1 MSRLTHLGRML
12 VLGGFIAAG
21 VTGAAMAQDKTIVA
35 IYKSGT
41 QQYFI
46 DEAKGFTDA
55 AKAAGYDAKT
65 INVELDANKG
75 VSAMTDAISGG
86 AKGVAMTAPDQAI
99 GPAVA
104 KAAADAKIPFVAT
117 DDSLKDAS
125 GNAIPFVGFDGTDM
139 GTKVGQKAGELF
151 KAANWAS
158 GGNYGVLSV
167 EVQTL
172 SVCNDRTNAE
182 KAQITAAGADAGK
195 IFPVAYDGTTNSAL
209 NAAGPVITA
218 HPDVNKWVVFAC
230 NDEGA
235 LGTLNALTNAG
246 FKPDDLIVVG
256 LGAYEACHPWAAGQ
270 PSGFKAALYIS
281 GVDVGAAAAKA
292 LIAAIDNNTPL
303 PPKTVANTTIVTP
316 DNYKDVMT
324 CQ

>member
-1 MSRLTHLGRML
+1 MSRSTRRLGHAL
-12 VLGGFIAAG
+12 LLGGLVAAG
-21 VTGAAMAQDKTIVA
+21 LAGNAMAEDKTIVA

-46 DEAKGFTDA
+46 DQAKGFVDA

-65 INVELDANKG
+65 INVELDANKA

-104 KAAADAKIPFVAT
+104 KQAADAKIPFVAT

-125 GNAIPFVGFDGTDM
+125 GNPIPFVGFDGTDM
-139 GTKVGQKAGELF
+139 GNKVGAKAGELF
-151 KAANWAS
+151 KAANWA
-158 GGNYGVLSV
+158 GGKYGVLSV

-172 SVCNDRTNAE
+172 SVCNDRTDAE
-182 KAQITAAGADAGK
+182 KKQIVAAGADAAN

-235 LGTLNALTNAG
+235 LGTLNA
-246 FKPDDLIVVG
+246 
-256 LGAYEACHPWAAGQ
+256 
-270 PSGFKAALYIS
+270 
-281 GVDVGAAAAKA
+281 
-292 LIAAIDNNTPL
+292 
-303 PPKTVANTTIVTP
+303 
-316 DNYKDVMT
+316 
-324 CQ
+324 

>member
-1 MSRLTHLGRML
+1 MTVFTQLLRVSTLAAVVAGFAAT
-12 VLGGFIAAG
+12 GG
-21 VTGAAMAQDKTIVA
+21 AMAQQKSIVA

-55 AKAAGYDAKT
+55 AKAAGFAART
-65 INVELDANKG
+65 INVELDANQG
-75 VSAMTDAISGG
+75 ISAMNDAISSG
-86 AKGVAMTAPDQAI
+86 AAGIAMTAPDQAI

-104 KAAADAKIPFVAT
+104 KAAADAKIPFVST
-117 DDSLKDAS
+117 DDNLKDAS
-125 GNAIPFVGFDGTDM
+125 GNAVAFVGFDGTDM
-139 GTKVGQKAGELF
+139 GTKVGDAAAGLF
-151 KAANWAS
+151 KAANWS
-158 GGNYGVLSV
+158 TGYGVLSV

-182 KAQITAAGADAGK
+182 KAEIQKAGVDPSN
-195 IFPVAYDGTTNSAL
+195 IFSVAYDGTTNSAL

-218 HPDVNKWVVFAC
+218 HPNVNKWVVFSC

-246 FKPDDLIVVG
+246 FAPGDLIVVG

-270 PSGFKAALYIS
+270 ASGFKAALYIS
-281 GVDVGAAAAKA
+281 GVDVGSAAANA
-292 LIAAIDNNTPL
+292 LIANISNGTPL
-303 PPKTVANTTIVTP
+303 PPKTIAKTTIVTP
-316 DNYKDVMT
+316 DNYKSVMT

>member
-1 MSRLTHLGRML
+1 MTSLTRLLGHAVL
-12 VLGGFIAAG
+12 LGGFVAAG
-21 VTGAAMAQDKTIVA
+21 FAGSAMAQDKSIVA

-75 VSAMTDAISGG
+75 VSAMTDAISSG
-86 AKGVAMTAPDQAI
+86 AKGIAMTAPDQAI

-125 GNAIPFVGFDGTDM
+125 GNDVPYVGFDGTDM
-139 GTKVGQKAGELF
+139 GNKVGQKAGELF
-151 KAANWAS
+151 KAANWAAGS
-158 GGNYGVLSV
+158 YGVLSV

-182 KAQITAAGADAGK
+182 KAQITAAGADASK
-195 IFPVAYDGTTNSAL
+195 IFPVAYDGTTNAAL

-218 HPDVNKWVVFAC
+218 HPDVNKWVVFGC
-230 NDEGA
+230 NDEGT

-246 FKPDDLIVVG
+246 FGPDDLIVVG

-281 GVDVGAAAAKA
+281 GVDVGSAAANA
-292 LIAAIDNNTPL
+292 LIAAIDKNTPL

>member
-1 MSRLTHLGRML
+1 MSRLTRLFGHALL
-12 VLGGFIAAG
+12 LGGFVAAG
-21 VTGAAMAQDKTIVA
+21 LTGAATAQDKTIVA

-75 VSAMTDAISGG
+75 VSAMNDAIASG
-86 AKGVAMTAPDQAI
+86 AKGIAMTAPDQAI

-104 KAAADAKIPFVAT
+104 KAAADAEIPFLAT

-125 GNAIPFVGFDGTDM
+125 GADVPYVGFDGTDM
-139 GTKVGQKAGELF
+139 GNKVGEKAGELF
-151 KAANWAS
+151 KAANW
-158 GGNYGVLSV
+158 GGESYGVLSV

-182 KAQITAAGADAGK
+182 KAQITAAGADASR

-218 HPDVNKWVVFAC
+218 HPDVNKWVVFGC
-230 NDEGA
+230 NDEGT
-235 LGTLNALTNAG
+235 LGTLNALANAG
-246 FKPDDLIVVG
+246 FSPDDMIVVG

-281 GVDVGAAAAKA
+281 GVDVGSAAANA
-292 LIAAIDNNTPL
+292 LIAAIDNGTPL
-303 PPKTVANTTIVTP
+303 PPKTVAKTTIVTP

>member
-1 MSRLTHLGRML
+1 MIKMTRMLGHAL
-12 VLGGFIAAG
+12 VLGSFVAVGFA
-21 VTGAAMAQDKTIVA
+21 GAAVAQEKSIVA

-75 VSAMTDAISGG
+75 VSAMTDAIASG
-86 AKGVAMTAPDQAI
+86 AKGIAMTAPDQAI
-99 GPAVA
+99 GPAVT
-104 KAAADAKIPFVAT
+104 KAALDAKIPFVAT
-117 DDSLKDAS
+117 DDSLKDAD
-125 GNAIPFVGFDGTDM
+125 GNAIPYVGFDGTDM
-139 GTKVGQKAGELF
+139 GNKVGTEAGQLF
-151 KAANWAS
+151 KAAKWT
-158 GGNYGVLSV
+158 GTYGVLSV

-172 SVCNDRTNAE
+172 SVCNDRTTAE
-182 KAQITAAGADAGK
+182 KTQITVAGADPAK
-195 IFPVAYDGTTNSAL
+195 IFPVAYDGTTNSSL

-235 LGTLNALTNAG
+235 LGALNALTNAG
-246 FKPDDLIVVG
+246 FSPDDLIVVG

-281 GVDVGAAAAKA
+281 GVDVGSAAANA
-292 LIAAIDNNTPL
+292 LIAAIDKGTPL

-316 DNYKDVMT
+316 DNYKTVMA
-324 CQ
+324 CP

>member
-1 MSRLTHLGRML
+1 MSKLTHMLGHAL
-12 VLGGFIAAG
+12 LLGGFVAAG
-21 VTGAAMAQDKTIVA
+21 FTSIAMAQDKTIVA

-75 VSAMTDAISGG
+75 VSAMTDAIASG
-86 AKGVAMTAPDQAI
+86 AKGIAMTAPDQAI
-99 GPAVA
+99 GPAVT

-117 DDSLKDAS
+117 DDSLNDAA
-125 GNAIPFVGFDGTDM
+125 GNAIPYVGFDGTDM
-139 GTKVGQKAGELF
+139 GNKVGEEAGKLF
-151 KAANWAS
+151 KAANWS
-158 GGNYGVLSV
+158 GSYGVLSV

-172 SVCNDRTNAE
+172 SVCNDRTTAE
-182 KAQITAAGADAGK
+182 KAQITAAGADPAK
-195 IFPVAYDGTTNSAL
+195 IFSVAYDGTTNSSL

-235 LGTLNALTNAG
+235 LGTLNALTTAG
-246 FKPDDLIVVG
+246 FSPDDLIVVG

-281 GVDVGAAAAKA
+281 GVDVGSAAANA
-292 LIAAIDNNTPL
+292 LIAAIDKGTPL

-316 DNYKDVMT
+316 DNYTSVMT

>member
-1 MSRLTHLGRML
+1 MKTWSHLVGSAL
-12 VLGGFIAAG
+12 LLGGI
-21 VTGAAMAQDKTIVA
+21 VTTGLTTAAMAQDKTIVA

-55 AKAAGYDAKT
+55 ATAAGYTAKT

-86 AKGVAMTAPDQAI
+86 AKGIAMTAPDQAI

-125 GNAIPFVGFDGTDM
+125 GNPIPFVGFDGTDM
-139 GTKVGQKAGELF
+139 GTKVGDKAGELF
-151 KAANWAS
+151 KAAGWAS
-158 GGNYGVLSV
+158 GSYGVLSV

-182 KAQITAAGADAGK
+182 KKEITAAGADPSK
-195 IFPVAYDGTTNSAL
+195 IFPVAYDGTTNAAL
-209 NAAGPVITA
+209 NAAGPIITA
-218 HPDVNKWVVFAC
+218 HPDVNNWVVFGC
-230 NDEGA
+230 NDEGT

-246 FKPDDLIVVG
+246 FGPDNIIVVG

-270 PSGFKAALYIS
+270 KSGFKAALYIS
-281 GVDVGAAAAKA
+281 GIDVGAAAAKA

>member
-1 MSRLTHLGRML
+1 MGSWTRGSRVGAVTATAIGLLGI
-12 VLGGFIAAG
+12 GGAL
-21 VTGAAMAQDKTIVA
+21 AQQKSIVA

-46 DEAKGFTDA
+46 DQAKGFVDA
-55 AKAAGYDAKT
+55 AKAAGYAART

-75 VSAMTDAISGG
+75 VSAMNDAISSG

-104 KAAADAKIPFVAT
+104 KLAADAKIPFVAT

-125 GNAIPFVGFDGTDM
+125 GAAIPFVGFDGTDM
-139 GTKVGQKAGELF
+139 GNKVGEAAGKLVADA
-151 KAANWAS
+151 KCAS
-158 GGNYGVLSV
+158 GFYGVLPV

-172 SVCNDRTNAE
+172 SVCMDRTNAE
-182 KAQITAAGADAGK
+182 RAQILKAGADPKK
-195 IFPVAYDGTTNSAL
+195 IFPVAYDGTTNSSL

-218 HPDVNKWVVFAC
+218 HPDINKWVVFGC
-230 NDEGA
+230 NDEGT
-235 LGTLNALTNAG
+235 LGTLNALKNSG
-246 FKPDDLIVVG
+246 IQPKDMIVVG

-270 PSGFKAALYIS
+270 ESGFKAALYIS
-281 GVDVGAAAAKA
+281 GVDVGAAAADV
-292 LIAAIDNNTPL
+292 LIASIEKGAPL
-303 PPKTVANTTIVTP
+303 PPKTIAKTTIVTP
-316 DNYKDVMT
+316 TTYKSVMA

>member
-1 MSRLTHLGRML
+1 MSKLTQLFGHALL
-12 VLGGFIAAG
+12 LGGFVAAG
-21 VTGAAMAQDKTIVA
+21 LTGAAMAQDKSIVA

-55 AKAAGYDAKT
+55 AKAAGYTAKT
-65 INVELDANKG
+65 INVELDANRG
-75 VSAMTDAISGG
+75 ISAMTDAISGG
-86 AKGVAMTAPDQAI
+86 AKGIAMTAPDQAI
-99 GPAVA
+99 GPAVV

-117 DDSLKDAS
+117 DDSLKGAD
-125 GNAIPFVGFDGTDM
+125 GNPIPFVGFDGTDM

-151 KAANWAS
+151 KAANWPAGS
-158 GGNYGVLSV
+158 YGVLSV

-182 KAQITAAGADAGK
+182 KAQITAAGADPAK
-195 IFPVAYDGTTNSAL
+195 IFPVAYDGTTNASL
-209 NAAGPVITA
+209 NAAGPIITA

-235 LGTLNALTNAG
+235 LGTLNALQNAG
-246 FKPDDLIVVG
+246 FGPADLIVVG

-270 PSGFKAALYIS
+270 ASGFKAALYIS